1 MAAMELFSPAQ
12 IGAVAGV
19 PVKAIYK
26 TIGQRLPAGF
36 VVRRKGQPL
45 LTRWGAICAVI
56 DHAMPKDV
64 PVAVR
69 KQVYAQ
75 IKRSPRSR
83 AIRSQRGI
91 LGYVVDVRSAANK
104 IDARLTKYRKAMN
117 LIVEDPDVQA
127 GAATFKGTRILVH
140 QVAAQ
145 RDAVGEIAVVTDG
158 EAAAFQFR
166 EQRLVV
172 GIAVGNLRMAAGD
185 AHGAQSLL
193 AQFITIQ
200 IDLKQA
206 KTDNLR
212 GRLNGS

>member
-36 VVRRKGQPL
+36 VVRRNGQPL

-75 IKRSPRSR
+75 LKRSPRSR

-91 LGYVVDVRSAANK
+91 LGYVVDVKSAANK
-104 IDARLTKYRKAMN
+104 IDARLAKYRKAMD

-140 QVAAQ
+140 HVAAL
-145 RDAVGEIAVVTDG
+145 IAQGVTEAELREDYPRLTR
-158 EAAAFQFR
+158 EMIAAAPIYAR
-166 EQRLVV
+166 SHPR
-172 GIAVGNLRMAAGD
+172 
-185 AHGAQSLL
+185 
-193 AQFITIQ
+193 
-200 IDLKQA
+200 
-206 KTDNLR
+206 R
-212 GRLNGS
+212 GRPRKPSWRNERRRPRSRATSKSSSGTR

>member
-1 MAAMELFSPAQ
+1 MAAIELFSPRQ
-12 IGAVAGV
+12 IGAAAEV

-26 TIGQRLPAGF
+26 AIEQRLPAGF
-36 VVRRKGQPL
+36 VVRRNGQPL

-56 DHAMPKDV
+56 DHEIPKDV

-91 LGYVVDVRSAANK
+91 LGYVVDVKAAANK
-104 IDARLTKYRKAMN
+104 IDARLAKYRKAMN

-140 QVAAQ
+140 HVAAL
-145 RDAVGEIAVVTDG
+145 IAQGATETELREDYPRLTR
-158 EAAAFQFR
+158 EMIAAAPIYAR
-166 EQRLVV
+166 SHPR
-172 GIAVGNLRMAAGD
+172 
-185 AHGAQSLL
+185 
-193 AQFITIQ
+193 
-200 IDLKQA
+200 
-206 KTDNLR
+206 R
-212 GRLNGS
+212 GRPRKPSWRNERRRPRRTFERRM